1 MGYYLL
7 DNENPNAT
15 LRDNGKKGWYYP
27 RRTREIQGIVV
38 HTAEGGREALGIAK
52 YLAKVDR
59 PASAHSIVD
68 DESII
73 NLLPDDCTAF
83 HVRGHNSN
91 SLGIE
96 ISYFASDWG
105 KDKAYEDAVIAMAA
119 KWCAEKSELYNI
131 VPRRLNREEWLA
143 GKQGFISHAELDP
156 SRRTDPGM
164 NFPWEQFFTLIKGKA
179 YRKAKRQA
187 PKWRGDVFYVKAPY
201 MRGAD
206 IEQWQDAA
214 GGLTVDGIYGRQ
226 SAKRCMDIQKK
237 AGLVEDGI
245 VGPQTWY
252 ATFGIVEE

>member
-68 DESII
+68 DKSII
-73 NLLPDDCTAF
+73 NLLPDDFTAF

-187 PKWRGDVFYVKAPY
+187 PKWRGDVLCKSSLY
-201 MRGAD
+201 
-206 IEQWQDAA
+206 E
-214 GGLTVDGIYGRQ
+214 
-226 SAKRCMDIQKK
+226 RC
-237 AGLVEDGI
+237 
-245 VGPQTWY
+245 
-252 ATFGIVEE
+252 